1 MRRMSGHFP
10 ACLGIIVV
18 LALSGFSAQGQGF
31 PARPR
36 SSAGASGQEPLVLDK
51 EELDTF
57 PIYFLYAANPELAV
71 AFSDSLLDDFFH
83 QYDPVRKR
91 VWDYKN
97 LGVPGSAH
105 QALVYEPRVRRGF
118 DPGFHQYDLYLLP
131 AESVPFYRLQRAYTN
146 LGFNRGA
153 EQNNSDFTV
162 QFSRNFANG
171 LNFSLDYQRLGQLGT
186 ADLFPNQRVRNT
198 ALGLGFWLQAKNG
211 RYQGFFAYADNKL
224 EHDDNGGIVE
234 EPVREGA
241 FFTPNA
247 TDVYL
252 DNAGTRHRHQEV
264 LYTHY
269 LNLGKRDTLAPD
281 LAPDS
286 FPPARRIW
294 RVSHRIG
301 YRSSTYTYFDPSPA
315 ADASY
320 YGLFQTDNRGLRHFL
335 LHNKLEN
342 QFRLQSVKPSRAPGP
357 GAGDRRLELH
367 LTHVAHQINQEPVD
381 SALQE
386 IFIGADWAAAPLPA
400 LQLEAQAQLGVLG
413 SIGDYRVKGR
423 IKTFLGDWGGLE
435 AVFLNQLYSPTLVQ
449 ESFYVT
455 QQPVWG
461 NAFKK
466 TLETNLQGTLFLS
479 KWGLELGGGYHLIN
493 QAIYFDTAGM
503 ARQTGVPV
511 SVSQLFV
518 RKHLRLWK
526 IHNENQWVVQAVS
539 GDVLRLPLLAGK
551 HSLYFS
557 GKLFKVLDTRIGV
570 DLRYTSA
577 YSSDYYFPL
586 TGQFQLQD
594 RAQIPFYPAA
604 DAYFN
609 IRVTKFRAF
618 VKIENIS
625 SNWMGG
631 QLFYQTPD
639 YPWPPVSGFRIG
651 IKWRLSD

>member
-1 MRRMSGHFP
+1 MRRIFGRFP
-10 ACLGIIVV
+10 AFLGIIVV
-18 LALSGFSAQGQGF
+18 LALSGSSAQGQGF
-31 PARPR
+31 PGRPR
-36 SSAGASGQEPLVLDK
+36 SSGGADSGPQRLTLDEEEP
-51 EELDTF
+51 DTF
-57 PIYFLYAANPELAV
+57 PIYFLFAGNPGQAY

-83 QYDPVRKR
+83 QYDPARKR
-91 VWDYKN
+91 TWDYKN

-105 QALVYEPRVRRGF
+105 QALVYEPRLRRGF
-118 DPGFHQYDLYLLP
+118 DAGFHQYDLYLLA
-131 AESVPFYRLQRAYTN
+131 AESVPFYRLQKAYTN

-153 EQNNSDFTV
+153 EQNNSDFSA

-171 LNFSLDYQRLGQLGT
+171 LNFSLDYRRLGQLGT

-198 ALGLGFWLQAKNG
+198 SLGLGFWLQAKNG

-252 DNAGTRHRHQEV
+252 DNAGTRHRHQEI

-269 LNLGKRDTLAPD
+269 LDLVKRDTLAPD
-281 LAPDS
+281 LVPDS
-286 FPPARRIW
+286 LTPPRRFW

-301 YRSSTYTYFDPSPA
+301 YRSSTYKFFDASPA
-315 ADASY
+315 SDASY

-342 QFRLQSVKPSRAPGP
+342 QFRLQLVNHNRGP
-357 GAGDRRLELH
+357 GRDRRLEFH
-367 LTHVAHQINQEPVD
+367 LTHVVHQINQEPVD
-381 SALQE
+381 SSLQE
-386 IFIGADWAAAPLPA
+386 IFIGADWAAAPLPS
-400 LQLEAQAQLGVLG
+400 LQLDAQAQLGVLG
-413 SIGDYRVKGR
+413 SIGDYRLKGQIR
-423 IKTFLGDWGGLE
+423 TLLGGWGGLE
-435 AVFLNQLYSPTLVQ
+435 AVFLNQLYSPALVQ

-461 NAFKK
+461 NEFKK
-466 TLETNLQGTLFLS
+466 TLETNLQGKLFVS
-479 KWGLELGGGYHLIN
+479 GWGLELGGAYHLIN
-493 QAIYFDTAGM
+493 QAIYFDTAGA
-503 ARQTGVPV
+503 ARQTGAPV
-511 SVSQLFV
+511 SISQLFV

-526 IHNENQWVVQAVS
+526 IHSENQWAVQSVS
-539 GDVLRLPLLAGK
+539 GDVLRLPLLTGK

-557 GKLFKVLDTRIGV
+557 GKLFKVLDTRIGF
-570 DLRYTSA
+570 DLRYSTA
-577 YSSDYYFPL
+577 YYSDYYFPL

-594 RAQIPFYPAA
+594 RVQIPFYPAV
-604 DAYFN
+604 DAHFN

-618 VKIENIS
+618 VKLENIS
-625 SNWMGG
+625 SNWMNG